1 MERYN
6 TRTDDREGRSENF
19 DVILR
24 RFFRDVQQSGI
35 LTEVKKR
42 RFRTK
47 DVSRSKKRLAAKRK
61 AEVRK
66 IKRGY

>member
-1 MERYN
+1 LERYN

>member
-1 MERYN
+1 LERFN
-6 TRTDDREGRSENF
+6 TRADDREGKSENF